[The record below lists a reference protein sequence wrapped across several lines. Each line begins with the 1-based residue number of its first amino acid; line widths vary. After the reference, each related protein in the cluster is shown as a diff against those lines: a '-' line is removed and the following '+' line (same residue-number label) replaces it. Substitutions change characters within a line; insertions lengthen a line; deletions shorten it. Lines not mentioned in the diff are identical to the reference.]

1 MVASAQCKVAIITIT
16 VTMITMIMM
25 IMMIRTMTIISAPE
39 HSSSVADVMVA
50 FMGSPGP
57 PQALCSQDLHHH
69 HQLLHRHHQ
78 HRYHQHQPLH
88 HQDLHH

>member
-1 MVASAQCKVAIITIT
+1 MVSIAQCTVAIITIT
-16 VTMITMIMM
+16 MITMMITMIMM
-25 IMMIRTMTIISAPE
+25 IMMITTMTIISVLE

-69 HQLLHRHHQ
+69 HQH
-78 HRYHQHQPLH
+78 LH
-88 HQDLHH
+88 H